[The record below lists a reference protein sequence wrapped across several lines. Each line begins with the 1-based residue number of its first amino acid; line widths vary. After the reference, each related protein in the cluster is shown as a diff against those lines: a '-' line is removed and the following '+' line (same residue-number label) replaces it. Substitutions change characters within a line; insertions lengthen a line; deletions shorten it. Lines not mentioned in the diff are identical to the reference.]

1 MTQAGLPAEPTVSFP
16 RLYART
22 RRFTLGAP
30 RAFQISPDGERVAFL
45 RSPAGDDPQ
54 TCLWQLDLDRG
65 AERIVA
71 DPRTLGG
78 ADEDLPP
85 EERARRERLRETA
98 GGIVAYACD
107 RDLRRAVFP
116 LSGRVYL
123 ADLAGGA
130 EPRLLETAGPVG
142 TVIDPRLDPTGTRM
156 AYVSAG
162 ALHVLELDGGADRAL
177 AEPDGPEVT
186 WGLAEF
192 IAAEE
197 MDRYR
202 GYWWAPDGRSLLVAR
217 VDEEPVPR
225 RYIADPANPDR
236 EPNVVA
242 YPAAGTTNAEVTLW
256 IVDLGGNRTR
266 VPWNNI
272 AYEYL
277 VIAAWDDSGPR
288 AVVQTRDQRHTQILE
303 IDPASGACGVL
314 REDHD
319 PVWLDVVPGVPGFT
333 ASGELVWTAD
343 SEDTKRLVVGDAPV
357 TPPGL
362 QVDGVL
368 DIDGDT
374 VLFAATREPTELH
387 LWTYG
392 PDGLHALTD
401 EPGVHVGRRTGGTT
415 VVAAQALDHDGTVV
429 HVLRGAPG
437 AEERVARI
445 TSHAAT
451 PPLTP
456 KVELLRSGE
465 REIRTALLLPEDHD
479 PDAGPLPVL
488 LDPYGGPH
496 AQRVRAARRAFL
508 ESQWFANQ
516 GYAVVV
522 ADGRGT
528 PLRGPAW
535 DRAVRGDLLTPVLED
550 QIAALEATAR
560 SRPGLLDLTRVGIR
574 GWSFGGYLAAAAVL
588 RHPDVF
594 HAAVAGAPVTEQ
606 ELYDTHYTERY
617 LGHPEEEPDNYARCS
632 LLPDAPKLSRPLLLI
647 HGLADDNVL
656 VAHTLRLSSALL
668 AAGRPHTVLPLSGVT
683 HMTPQEVV
691 AENLLLLQVDFLAK
705 ALEAPAP

>member
-1 MTQAGLPAEPTVSFP
+1 MTTSFP
-16 RLYART
+16 RQFART

-30 RAFQISPDGERVAFL
+30 RAFRIAPGGERVLFL

-54 TCLWQLDLDRG
+54 TCLWELDLDTG
-65 AERIVA
+65 TERIVA
-71 DPRTLGG
+71 DPRTLG
-78 ADEDLPP
+78 DTHEDLPP

-107 RDLRRAVFP
+107 ADVRRAVFP

-123 ADLAGGA
+123 ADLLGGA
-130 EPRLLETAGPVG
+130 APRLLETAGPVG
-142 TVIDPRLDPTGTRM
+142 MVIDPRLDPTGARM
-156 AYVSAG
+156 AYVSEG
-162 ALHVLELDGGADRAL
+162 ALHVLDLDGGADRVV

-197 MDRYR
+197 MQRYR

-217 VDEEPVPR
+217 VDEEAVPR
-225 RYIADPANPDR
+225 RYIADPANPGKP
-236 EPNVVA
+236 PNVVA
-242 YPAAGTTNAEVTLW
+242 YPAAGTVNAQVTLW
-256 IVDLGGNRTR
+256 VVGLDGERVQ

-272 AYEYL
+272 GYEYL
-277 VIAAWDDSGPR
+277 VTADWDEHGPR
-288 AVVQTRDQRHTQILE
+288 AVVQSRDQRNTQILE
-303 IDPASGACGVL
+303 IDPESGASGVL
-314 REDHD
+314 RSDHD
-319 PVWLDVVPGVPGFT
+319 PVWLDNVPGVPGIT
-333 ASGELVWTAD
+333 ESGDLVWTAD
-343 SEDTKRLVVGDAPV
+343 ADDTKRLIVGSEPV

-362 QVDGVL
+362 QVDSVL
-368 DIDGDT
+368 DVDGDT
-374 VLFAATREPTELH
+374 ILFAATDEPTELY

-392 PDGLHALTD
+392 PDGLRRLTD
-401 EPGVHVGRRTGGTT
+401 EPGVYMGRRTGGTT
-415 VVAAQALDHDGTVV
+415 VVAAQSLDYDGVLV
-429 HVLRGAPG
+429 RVLRGAPG
-437 AEERVARI
+437 EEDEVARI
-445 TSHAAT
+445 DSHAVT

-456 KVELLRSGE
+456 RVELLRAGE
-465 REIRTALLLPEDHD
+465 REIRTALLLPTGYD
-479 PDAGPLPVL
+479 PASGPLPVL

-496 AQRVRAARRAFL
+496 ALRVRAARRAYL
-508 ESQWFANQ
+508 EGQWLADQ
-516 GYAVVV
+516 GFAVVI

-528 PLRGPAW
+528 PMRGAAW
-535 DRAVRGDLLTPVLED
+535 DRSVRGDLLTPVLED
-550 QIAALEATAR
+550 QIAALEGAAR
-560 SRPGLLDLTRVGIR
+560 SHPGVLDTSRVGIR

-617 LGHPEEEPDNYARCS
+617 LGHPDEEPDNYARCS

-668 AAGRPHTVLPLSGVT
+668 AAGRPHTLLPLSGVT

-691 AENLLLLQVDFLAK
+691 AENLLLLQVDFLTR
-705 ALEAPAP
+705 ALG